1 MHDEMTP
8 QELLAKIKH
17 HECLD
22 EDAINAHNK
31 NPSALGYNKNVALKA
46 TEGKSSR
53 QEKKTKAKDDIP
65 QVKKKSLMKR
75 LHL

>member
-22 EDAINAHNK
+22 EDAINDHNQ
-31 NPSALGYNKNVALKA
+31 NPSDWDTIRMQL
-46 TEGKSSR
+46 
-53 QEKKTKAKDDIP
+53 
-65 QVKKKSLMKR
+65 
-75 LHL
+75 